1 MKEEYTTPSI
11 NGIPVAHLLRTRCFR
26 KMLPALALY
35 GFFMVFVP
43 IFVGYTILPMGIYI
57 LITNLSH
64 ETKTYKFD
72 VLWPLQVITQLA
84 STGLI
89 ATMAM
94 ASNSAQTIDDY

>member
-1 MKEEYTTPSI
+1 
-11 NGIPVAHLLRTRCFR
+11 
-26 KMLPALALY
+26 
-35 GFFMVFVP
+35 
-43 IFVGYTILPMGIYI
+43 MGIYI